1 MRPVLA
7 LCISLLACAAR
18 PAAPQPSSW
27 PALGTDAEI
36 DAALPRLTNWGRW
49 GPADRRGTLNLISP
63 ETVRTA
69 AALVREGRSVS
80 LAREVSVVHTPG
92 IREPLYEMRRD
103 GRSSRDRVGA
113 IWHGFAQT
121 HLDALC
127 HIGAGDRQLYNGV
140 SADSV
145 RPDGCAELG
154 VEVLAQGGI
163 SGRGVLL
170 DIAAV
175 RGRALEPGE
184 AVRIVDLEAAE
195 ARQRVRVREGDL
207 LAVRTGAGPRNDR
220 ERRAGLH
227 PEVLAWVKARGVA
240 VLLGDGDSD
249 VAPFPALERHA
260 SPFHS
265 VGIPHLGL
273 PLVDN
278 AELDALAT
286 TCERL
291 GRWEFFLVIAPWRLQ
306 GTTGAP
312 VNPLAIF

>member
-1 MRPVLA
+1 MRPLLA
-7 LCISLLACAAR
+7 LPVVLLACAGR
-18 PAAPQPSSW
+18 PAAPDPSPW
-27 PALGTDAEI
+27 PVLATDAEI
-36 DAALPRLTNWGRW
+36 EAALPGLTNWGRW
-49 GPADRRGTLNLISP
+49 GPADRRGTLNLVTP
-63 ETVRTA
+63 ESVRA
-69 AALVREGRSVS
+69 AAGLVREGHSVS
-80 LAREVSVVHTPG
+80 LAREVSVARTSG

-103 GRSSRDRVGA
+103 GPASRDRVGA

-127 HIGAGDRQLYNGV
+127 HIGVGDGRLYNGV
-140 SADSV
+140 SAETV

-154 VEVLAQGGI
+154 VEVLARDGI
-163 SGRGVLL
+163 AGRGVLL

-184 AVRIVDLEAAE
+184 AVRIADLEAAE
-195 ARQRVRVREGDL
+195 TRQKVRVREGDL
-207 LAVRTGAGPRNDR
+207 LAVRTGAGARNDR
-220 ERRAGLH
+220 DRRAGLH

-240 VLLGDGDSD
+240 LLLGDGDSD
-249 VAPFPALERHA
+249 VAPFPGLERHA

-273 PLVDN
+273 PLVDA
-278 AELDALAT
+278 AELDLLAA

-291 GRWEFFLVIAPWRLQ
+291 ARWDFFLVVAPWGLR
-306 GTTGAP
+306 GTTSAP

>member
-7 LCISLLACAAR
+7 LSIALLACAAR
-18 PAAPQPSSW
+18 PAAPEPSPW
-27 PALGTDAEI
+27 PALANDAEI

-49 GPADRRGTLNLISP
+49 GPADRRGTLNLIVP
-63 ETVRTA
+63 DAVRAA

-80 LAREVSVVHTPG
+80 LAREVSVAHTPG

-103 GRSSRDRVGA
+103 GPASRDRVGA
-113 IWHGFAQT
+113 VWHGFAQT

-140 SADSV
+140 SADAV

-163 SGRGVLL
+163 TGRGVLL
-170 DIAAV
+170 DVAAV

-220 ERRAGLH
+220 DRRAGLH

-265 VGIPHLGL
+265 VAIPHLGL

-278 AELDALAT
+278 AELDVLAT

-291 GRWEFFLVIAPWRLQ
+291 GRWEFLLVIAPWRLQ
-306 GTTGAP
+306 GTTSAP